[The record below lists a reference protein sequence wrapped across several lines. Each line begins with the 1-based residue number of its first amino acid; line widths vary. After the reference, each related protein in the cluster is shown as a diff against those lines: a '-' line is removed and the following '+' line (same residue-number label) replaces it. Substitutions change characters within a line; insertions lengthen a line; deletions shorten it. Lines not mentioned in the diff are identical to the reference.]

1 MFVGSKYSLQK
12 LVSVIIPQGHFSHD
26 LMPKKLDEEPCSS
39 RSEFIIM
46 NKLRNHHAVH
56 DKLFPEI
63 EEVYS
68 RAQLLDASNNKAFTV
83 NRVLED
89 LQI

>member
-1 MFVGSKYSLQK
+1 
-12 LVSVIIPQGHFSHD
+12 
-26 LMPKKLDEEPCSS
+26 MPKELDEEPCPGQ
-39 RSEFIIM
+39 SEFIIM
-46 NKLRNHHAVH
+46 NKFKNHHAMH

-68 RAQLLDASNNKAFTV
+68 RAQLLDAFNNNVFTV
-83 NRVLED
+83 NRVLKD

>member
-1 MFVGSKYSLQK
+1 MSKE
-12 LVSVIIPQGHFSHD
+12 F
-26 LMPKKLDEEPCSS
+26 DEQPCPSQ
-39 RSEFIIM
+39 SEFIIM
-46 NKLRNHHAVH
+46 NKFWNHHAMH

-68 RAQLLDASNNKAFTV
+68 RDQLLDAFNNNIFTV

-89 LQI
+89 LQILH